1 MGSLSFDNFHAR
13 KRNAM
18 VKLVKGKEI
27 AVQLQT
33 LLREPVQDR
42 GPVSAEKL
50 AFQIYRSFSD
60 SLSELSSCT
69 SDQIPAADGAAS
81 YGDSGSK
88 KKRVVKDRRGCY
100 KRRRTSDS
108 WEKISPSME
117 DNYAWRKYGQ
127 KTIFGAD
134 YPRSYFRCTHKKE
147 GCKALKQVQR
157 IKGDEVMYQTTYLNH
172 HTCNETLRAPPL
184 VLDSDPIDPNLISFQ
199 TSNPSEQDKHGQFCI
214 NSTKKPL
221 VVSSVKREECVSEDV
236 SNEAKSTLED
246 PWHDITG
253 LEYEPVWAPYQD
265 EVESTTLHGLDMEV
279 DQLCDIQNFKYFDQ
293 MY

>member
-1 MGSLSFDNFHAR
+1 MGSLSFDNLHAR

-33 LLREPVQDR
+33 LLREPVRDR
-42 GPVSAEKL
+42 GPVSAENL

-69 SDQIPAADGAAS
+69 SDQIPAAEGGASAS
-81 YGDSGSK
+81 ASSGDSGSK
-88 KKRVVKDRRGCY
+88 KKRGVKDRRGCY

-108 WEKISPSME
+108 WVTVFPSME

-127 KTIFGAD
+127 KAIFGSD
-134 YPRSYFRCTHKKE
+134 HPRSYFRCTYKKE

-157 IKGDEVMYQTTYLNH
+157 INGDEVMYQTTYLNH

-184 VLDSDPIDPNLISFQ
+184 VVDSNPIDPHLISFQ
-199 TSNPSEQDKHGQFCI
+199 TSNPSEQDNHGQYGN

-221 VVSSVKREECVSEDV
+221 VVSSVKLEECVSEDA
-236 SNEAKSTLED
+236 SNEAKSTLEV

-253 LEYEPVWAPYQD
+253 LDYDVWAPYQG
-265 EVESTTLHGLDMEV
+265 EVESASLHGLDMEV
-279 DQLCDIQNFKYFDQ
+279 DQLSDIQNFHYIF
-293 MY
+293 